1 MLPDKKLKNRFLLAA
16 FASQLP
22 ALLWFINLEFVHN
35 SFALDIVDIIFTAIG
50 FFTGIY
56 ALIILIRNWKIWSPV
71 SRKITFLI
79 ILILGLL
86 INVYALFCVYAINA
100 WMR

>member
-56 ALIILIRNWKIWSPV
+56 ALIILYPELENMEPRLPENYLPDNINIRSVNKRV
-71 SRKITFLI
+71 CAFL
-79 ILILGLL
+79 
-86 INVYALFCVYAINA
+86 CVCH
-100 WMR
+100 